1 MDNNLSGKV
10 AVITGG
16 GGVLCSFFAKV
27 LAARGAS
34 VAILD
39 IKLPAA
45 SKAAEEINASGGRA
59 VAVQVNVLDKDSLI
73 AAREEVRAALGVCD
87 ILVNGAGGNHP
98 GGTTTKEYFDE
109 CDAEKKDDITRF
121 FDLSKEGL
129 QFVFDLNCMGTL
141 LTTQVFA
148 EDLVKSK
155 DACVINISSMN
166 SYRPLTKIPAYSAAK
181 AAVSNM
187 TMWLAVHFSRVG
199 LRVNAIAPGFFV
211 TDQNRGLLFDK
222 EGNPTPRSEKILAH
236 TPMGRFGDP
245 SDLEGTLL
253 WLADSKTSGFVTG
266 IVVPVDGGF
275 SAYSGV

>member
-1 MDNNLSGKV
+1 MEKNLSGKT

-16 GGVLCSFFAKV
+16 GGVLCSYFAKV
-27 LAARGAS
+27 LAERGAS

-45 SKAAEEINASGGRA
+45 RQAADEINAAGGRA
-59 VAVQVNVLDKDSLI
+59 VAVQANVLDKDSLT
-73 AAREEVRAALGVCD
+73 AAQEEVRAAFGGCD

-98 GGTTTKEYFDE
+98 GGTTAKEYFDE
-109 CDAEKKDDITRF
+109 NDTDAIEGVARF
-121 FDLSKEGL
+121 FDLTKEGL

-148 EDLVKSK
+148 QDLVGKK
-155 DACVINISSMN
+155 DSCVINISSMN

-181 AAVSNM
+181 AAVSNI
-187 TMWLAVHFSRVG
+187 TMWLAVHFSKAG
-199 LRVNAIAPGFFV
+199 MRVNAIAPGFFV
-211 TDQNRGLLFDK
+211 TDQNRTLLFDK

-253 WLADSKTSGFVTG
+253 WLADSKASGFVTG